1 MDLHYPDLTR
11 HSPWMNPPGIAVV
24 ATIAAGALLL
34 VRAEGSTGTLVMLA
48 AALAVAAAHLVMS
61 VATADRTAPR
71 STQVAAIGAPVFGLA
86 GLAWILA
93 GAITGSDA
101 SPLRDGALLVLAGC
115 FMLALSFV
123 AHAPR
128 EWLVAFTVAAA
139 VPGAWLM
146 LAPDAH
152 DASGSF
158 RAVAALAAIGG
169 LSMTTFPAVQLTTSR
184 TVSGNEQGLKS
195 SLFWFTSG
203 LSLVLLSSALMTRDD
218 QWQAW
223 HLPLLAL
230 SQLVLGLDRSDRR
243 SARPSERSTAFL
255 DAFPVWAGIM
265 GSLFLAVAAAAW
277 TMAAEESRERSG
289 VVVLAV
295 VVVVVY
301 TTTLSI
307 SGLMRSSTMNQLS
320 GYAATLLRQSRT
332 DPLTGLANRRAIEE
346 RFSAELQRAA
356 RFNHPLSIGMID
368 IDDFKAI
375 NDTWGHQSGD
385 DVLRHV
391 AHRLELELRQ
401 IDVVGRYGGEEFLM
415 LLPETAVEGAWIAA
429 DRVVRSIR
437 EMAPQGAGEP
447 RSVTISI
454 GLASFPDHGRSEA
467 DLIAATD
474 AALYAAKR
482 AGKNQVA
489 VAER

>member
-1 MDLHYPDLTR
+1 
-11 HSPWMNPPGIAVV
+11 
-24 ATIAAGALLL
+24 
-34 VRAEGSTGTLVMLA
+34 
-48 AALAVAAAHLVMS
+48 
-61 VATADRTAPR
+61 
-71 STQVAAIGAPVFGLA
+71 
-86 GLAWILA
+86 
-93 GAITGSDA
+93 
-101 SPLRDGALLVLAGC
+101 
-115 FMLALSFV
+115 
-123 AHAPR
+123 
-128 EWLVAFTVAAA
+128 
-139 VPGAWLM
+139 
-146 LAPDAH
+146 
-152 DASGSF
+152 
-158 RAVAALAAIGG
+158 
-169 LSMTTFPAVQLTTSR
+169 
-184 TVSGNEQGLKS
+184 
-195 SLFWFTSG
+195 
-203 LSLVLLSSALMTRDD
+203 
-218 QWQAW
+218 
-223 HLPLLAL
+223 LPLLAI

-243 SARPSERSTAFL
+243 SARPSDRSTAFL
-255 DAFPVWAGIM
+255 DAFPVWAGII
-265 GSLFLAVAAAAW
+265 GSLFLTVAATAW

-289 VVVLAV
+289 VVVLAAV
-295 VVVVVY
+295 VVAVY

-307 SGLMRSSTMNQLS
+307 AGLMRSTTMNRLS

-375 NDTWGHQSGD
+375 NDTWGHQVGD
-385 DVLRHV
+385 EVLRHV

-437 EMAPQGAGEP
+437 EMAPQSTGEP

-467 DLIAATD
+467 DLIATAD

-489 VAER
+489 IAER